1 MKKLSQKAV
10 IISVVLASMLFLSL
24 FLTIFAANSMK
35 SMNIEIFSEQGYSIV
50 AKAQN
55 LLDGNKF
62 ESYLKSLQLND
73 YYYETQGNLY
83 NLMKSTDCV
92 YLYTI
97 IPSSGTDFAYIIDGS
112 GDINANDDSL
122 EPIGSTF
129 DASEDYEIIMSAME
143 TKEISATEMYYTDEW
158 GWIISFYGPILNSA
172 QKVVGVVAAD
182 FLVAD
187 FLSDVKN
194 IQTQMYLISG
204 LLLSIFGVITLIYLN
219 SFFKKLKIVNV
230 AMKEIATGETDL
242 TARIPV
248 RRDDELGKLAQ
259 SCNDVIAKLQHIIAS
274 IKESMS
280 ILTDKTTQLHGN
292 SETTVAQI
300 DTIKGNV
307 NGIDNQAENQN
318 SLTSAAFKSIQ
329 NLVSEINSL
338 SSNLNEQNAA
348 INQSSTAIEEITAN
362 IDSISRNVNVMNEE
376 YKSIVEESKV
386 GIQLQEV
393 IKKRIEEI
401 EFQAHNLQAA
411 NVTITNIAE
420 RTNLLAMN
428 ASIEAAHAGSAGTG
442 FSVVA
447 GEIRTLAET
456 SNKQTTAIKEL
467 LEKINLSISGIGQAS
482 SDSGRT
488 FSSLG
493 DRIVTM
499 EKMLQQIHEGINEQ
513 SEAARHIL
521 KMVGVINSSA
531 HAIMTESKE
540 ISTNGDTVYKN
551 MVALSDA
558 STEILNNTHLM
569 VTRLDEIKDSA
580 SIASYSAALN
590 LELTQGMNE
599 LIDGYKTK

>member
-1 MKKLSQKAV
+1 
-10 IISVVLASMLFLSL
+10 
-24 FLTIFAANSMK
+24 
-35 SMNIEIFSEQGYSIV
+35 
-50 AKAQN
+50 
-55 LLDGNKF
+55 
-62 ESYLKSLQLND
+62 
-73 YYYETQGNLY
+73 
-83 NLMKSTDCV
+83 
-92 YLYTI
+92 
-97 IPSSGTDFAYIIDGS
+97 
-112 GDINANDDSL
+112 
-122 EPIGSTF
+122 
-129 DASEDYEIIMSAME
+129 
-143 TKEISATEMYYTDEW
+143 
-158 GWIISFYGPILNSA
+158 
-172 QKVVGVVAAD
+172 
-182 FLVAD
+182 
-187 FLSDVKN
+187 
-194 IQTQMYLISG
+194 
-204 LLLSIFGVITLIYLN
+204 
-219 SFFKKLKIVNV
+219 
-230 AMKEIATGETDL
+230 
-242 TARIPV
+242 
-248 RRDDELGKLAQ
+248 
-259 SCNDVIAKLQHIIAS
+259 
-274 IKESMS
+274 
-280 ILTDKTTQLHGN
+280 
-292 SETTVAQI
+292 
-300 DTIKGNV
+300 
-307 NGIDNQAENQN
+307 
-318 SLTSAAFKSIQ
+318 
-329 NLVSEINSL
+329 
-338 SSNLNEQNAA
+338 
-348 INQSSTAIEEITAN
+348 
-362 IDSISRNVNVMNEE
+362 
-376 YKSIVEESKV
+376 
-386 GIQLQEV
+386 
-393 IKKRIEEI
+393 
-401 EFQAHNLQAA
+401 
-411 NVTITNIAE
+411 
-420 RTNLLAMN
+420 MN